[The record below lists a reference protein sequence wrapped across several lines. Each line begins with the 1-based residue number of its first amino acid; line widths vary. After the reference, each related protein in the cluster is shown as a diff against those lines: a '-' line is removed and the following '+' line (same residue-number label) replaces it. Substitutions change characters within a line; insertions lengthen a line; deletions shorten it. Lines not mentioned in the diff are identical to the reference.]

1 MEKCLK
7 IHQTLRVQPVTMLF
21 NIQRESVDSRG
32 ISEYLIWA
40 KELIEVFPNIL
51 IFHNAAVDVT
61 ELNLVT
67 RNLIRVEIDDLA
79 MNYRKDEIREICKA
93 YLLEGK
99 EDLVYKLPD
108 YGVVVASKFELLDRA
123 RTLTDASYY

>member
-1 MEKCLK
+1 MK
-7 IHQTLRVQPVTMLF
+7 IHQTLRVHPVTMLF

-99 EDLVYKLPD
+99 EDLV
-108 YGVVVASKFELLDRA
+108 
-123 RTLTDASYY
+123 